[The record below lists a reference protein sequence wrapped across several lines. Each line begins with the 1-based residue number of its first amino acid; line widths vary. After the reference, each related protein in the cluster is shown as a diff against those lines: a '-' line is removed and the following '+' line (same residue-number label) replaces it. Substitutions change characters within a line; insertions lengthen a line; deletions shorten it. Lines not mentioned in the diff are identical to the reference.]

1 MLFCKGRYIY
11 LMFFLERLG
20 MGIFMNRVIVI
31 AGPTASGKTNL
42 SIELAKRLNGEI
54 ISADSMQIY
63 KHMDIGTAKPTNDE
77 MQGIKHYL
85 IDEVLPNEEFNV
97 VKFKELAEKYIE
109 EIMAK
114 GKLPIIVG
122 GTGLYISSLIDNINF
137 SESQCDWELREELK
151 KEAEEFGAEYLHD
164 KLKQID
170 NEAANNIHPNNIK
183 RVIRALE
190 VYSQTQK
197 PISYHNEIS
206 RGVPSKFNF
215 ILIGLTMDR
224 QYLYERINRRVDIM
238 LKNGLVEEVKSL
250 AELGFSDSITAMQ
263 GIGYK
268 EILAYIEGKNSLEEA
283 VEIIKRDS
291 RRYAKRQLTWF
302 RRIKEI
308 KWFNIDNFG
317 NNHNIIEDVKNY
329 ICNC

>member
-1 MLFCKGRYIY
+1 
-11 LMFFLERLG
+11 

-63 KHMDIGTAKPTNDE
+63 KHMDIGTAKPTIDE

-109 EIMAK
+109 EIIAK

-122 GTGLYISSLIDNINF
+122 GTGLYISSLMDNISF

-164 KLKQID
+164 KLKQVD
-170 NEAANNIHPNNIK
+170 EEAANNIHPNNIK

-190 VYSQTQK
+190 VFYQTKK

-206 RGVPSKFNF
+206 RGVPSKYSF

-224 QYLYERINRRVDIM
+224 QYLYERINKRVDIM
-238 LKNGLVEEVKSL
+238 LDNGLVEEVKSL
-250 AELGFSDSITAMQ
+250 AMLGFSDSITAMQ

-268 EILAYIEGKNSLEEA
+268 EILAYLEGKNSLEEA

-302 RRIKEI
+302 KRIKDI

-317 NNHNIIEDVKNY
+317 NNHNIVEEVANY
-329 ICNC
+329 ICT

>member
-1 MLFCKGRYIY
+1 
-11 LMFFLERLG
+11 

-31 AGPTASGKTNL
+31 AGPTASGKTIL

-63 KHMDIGTAKPTNDE
+63 KHMDIGTAKPTIDE

-109 EIMAK
+109 EIIAK

-137 SESQCDWELREELK
+137 SESQCNWELREELK

-164 KLKQID
+164 KLKQVD
-170 NEAANNIHPNNIK
+170 EEAANNIHPNNIK

-190 VYSQTQK
+190 VYAQTQK

-206 RGVPSKFNF
+206 RGVPSKYNF

-224 QYLYERINRRVDIM
+224 QYLYERINKRVDIM
-238 LKNGLVEEVKSL
+238 LKNGLLQEVKGL
-250 AELGFSDSITAMQ
+250 VELGFSDSITAMQ

-268 EILAYIEGKNSLEEA
+268 EILAYLEGKNSLDEA

-308 KWFNIDNFG
+308 KWFNIDVFG
-317 NNHNIIEDVKNY
+317 NNHNIIEDVTNY
-329 ICNC
+329 ISTY

>member
-1 MLFCKGRYIY
+1 
-11 LMFFLERLG
+11 
-20 MGIFMNRVIVI
+20 MNRVIVI
-31 AGPTASGKTNL
+31 AGPTASGKTSL

-63 KHMDIGTAKPTNDE
+63 KYMDIGTAKPTIDE
-77 MQGIKHYL
+77 IQGIKHYL

-109 EIMAK
+109 EIIAK
-114 GKLPIIVG
+114 GKLPIVVG

-137 SESQCDWELREELK
+137 SESQSDWELREELK
-151 KEAEEFGAEYLHD
+151 KEAEEFGAEYLHA
-164 KLKQID
+164 KLKQVD
-170 NEAANNIHPNNIK
+170 EEAANNIHPNNIK

-197 PISYHNEIS
+197 PISYHNEMS
-206 RGVPSKFNF
+206 RGVPPKYNF

-224 QYLYERINRRVDIM
+224 QYLYDRINKRVDIM
-238 LKNGLVEEVKSL
+238 LRNGLVEEVKKL
-250 AELGFSDSITAMQ
+250 ADLGFSESITAMQ

-268 EILAYIEGKNSLEEA
+268 QVLAYLEGQNSLEET

-302 RRIKEI
+302 RRIKDI
-308 KWFNIDNFG
+308 KWFNVDNSG
-317 NNHNIIEDVKNY
+317 NNYNVVEDVINY
-329 ICNC
+329 ICTY

>member
-1 MLFCKGRYIY
+1 MLLC
-11 LMFFLERLG
+11 ERLG

-31 AGPTASGKTNL
+31 AGPTASGKTIL

-63 KHMDIGTAKPTNDE
+63 KHMDIGTAKPTIDE

-109 EIMAK
+109 EIIAK

-137 SESQCDWELREELK
+137 SESQCNWELREELK

-164 KLKQID
+164 KLKQVD
-170 NEAANNIHPNNIK
+170 EEAANNIHPNNIK

-190 VYSQTQK
+190 VYAQTQK

-206 RGVPSKFNF
+206 RGVPSKYNF

-224 QYLYERINRRVDIM
+224 QYLYERINKRVDIM
-238 LKNGLVEEVKSL
+238 LKNGLLQEVKGL
-250 AELGFSDSITAMQ
+250 VELGFSDSITAMQ

-268 EILAYIEGKNSLEEA
+268 EILAYLEGKNSLDEA

-308 KWFNIDNFG
+308 KWFNIDVFG
-317 NNHNIIEDVKNY
+317 NNHNIIEDVTNY
-329 ICNC
+329 ISTY

>member
-1 MLFCKGRYIY
+1 M
-11 LMFFLERLG
+11 LG
-20 MGIFMNRVIVI
+20 MGIFMSRVIVI

-63 KHMDIGTAKPTNDE
+63 KYMDIGTAKPTVAE

-85 IDEVLPNEEFNV
+85 IDEVLPSEEFNV

-109 EIMAK
+109 EIIAR

-137 SESQCDWELREELK
+137 SESECDWELRESLK
-151 KEAEEFGAEYLHD
+151 KEAEEYGAQYLHD
-164 KLKQID
+164 KLKQVD
-170 NEAANNIHPNNIK
+170 EEAANNIHPNNIK

-190 VYSQTQK
+190 VYYQTEK
-197 PISYHNEIS
+197 PITYHNEMS
-206 RGVPSKFNF
+206 KVVPSKYDFL
-215 ILIGLTMDR
+215 LIGLTMDR
-224 QYLYERINRRVDIM
+224 QLLYDRINKRVDIM
-238 LKNGLVEEVKSL
+238 LENGLVEEVEKL
-250 AELGFSDSITAMQ
+250 VKLGFADSITSMQ

-268 EILAYIEGKNSLEEA
+268 EILAYLNGENSLEEA

-302 RRIKEI
+302 RRIKQI
-308 KWFNIDNFG
+308 AWFSVDNNG
-317 NNHNIIEDVKNY
+317 NNYNVVKDVITHISNIV
-329 ICNC
+329 